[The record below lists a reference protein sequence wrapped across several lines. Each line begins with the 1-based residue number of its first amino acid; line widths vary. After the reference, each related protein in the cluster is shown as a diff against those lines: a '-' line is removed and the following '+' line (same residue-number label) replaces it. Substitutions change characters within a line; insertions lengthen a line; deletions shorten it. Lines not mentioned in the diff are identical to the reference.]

1 LEKLKS
7 FEGSEGEPDQ
17 FSTGHEI
24 FVEPLKP
31 ANITSLEGHE
41 YSPGVLTENETIVA
55 SSQAIEEV
63 DYSRTSKETDEFGT
77 QIADEEIEDLLK
89 PGEAVVSSETTKDVQ
104 GDPKDLID
112 QKDVLN
118 PSTPAVDDDNILDTP
133 EAKVIRCF

>member
-63 DYSRTSKETDEFGT
+63 DNSRTSKETDEQT
-77 QIADEEIEDLLK
+77 RKLK
-89 PGEAVVSSETTKDVQ
+89 T
-104 GDPKDLID
+104 
-112 QKDVLN
+112 
-118 PSTPAVDDDNILDTP
+118 
-133 EAKVIRCF
+133 C